1 VGGIHSRAGDP
12 MKRPARILVVDD
24 EPGMVRAVE
33 RVLSGLHEVVGSHS
47 STEALAIARQFD
59 PDLVI
64 LDVRMPEIDG
74 FELMARMKAAHPG
87 VDIIVMTGSLDDL
100 DQKLIRAIRGRAF
113 YFIQKPFDREVLQ
126 TLVERCIELRWRRLE
141 SRHHVDRLERE
152 LADAR
157 AFQQGLLPL
166 PEMVI
171 DDLAVSCRYESC
183 AELGGDLCDYVSLG
197 SGRVALL
204 MADVMGHGVSAAMLT
219 GVVKSAFRASNP
231 DGYEPRAMVHRLW
244 NNMDAFGS
252 ERFVTLIAAVVSLN
266 ERRVDYVNAGHPSG
280 LLFSKGGGVSLLAS
294 SGPLVS
300 PAFPGCTWEQRS
312 VSFEPGDLLFLY
324 TDGVSDALAGQ
335 DDLGDEAL
343 AQMIQRQANRDGAL
357 LDSVL
362 AGVRER
368 FGGRPQPDDLTLLTA
383 AMR

>member
-1 VGGIHSRAGDP
+1 

>member
-1 VGGIHSRAGDP
+1 

-74 FELMARMKAAHPG
+74 FELMARMKIAHPG

-280 LLFSKGGGVSLLAS
+280 LLFSKGRGVSLLAS

-343 AQMIQRQANRDGAL
+343 VRMIQRQANRDGAL

>member
-1 VGGIHSRAGDP
+1 

-47 STEALAIARQFD
+47 SQEALAIARQFD

>member
-1 VGGIHSRAGDP
+1 

-47 STEALAIARQFD
+47 SQEALAIARQFD

-74 FELMARMKAAHPG
+74 FELMARMKTAHPG

-280 LLFSKGGGVSLLAS
+280 LLFSKGRGVSLLAS